1 MIARLVAL
9 AIKDRLSL
17 RKEQEAQ
24 AELQRQNDRLQL
36 LLNLTNR
43 ITSNL
48 ELRELLRV
56 VSANIREVM
65 QGDVVAILLPDAA
78 SGHFRVFA
86 MDFPQRKGVVR
97 EKLLDTHPP
106 KEVLDAVTPVVL
118 DWREH
123 QALAPEA
130 YALAAAEG
138 LKLTCVIPLVN
149 HGRVLGRLSISR
161 RTETSFTPEDVEFLS
176 QAFGPDCHR
185 SRKRFGVPRDLRT
198 QRQARPGEALS

>member
-1 MIARLVAL
+1 MQRRDISGCLPWIFHSARESSG
-9 AIKDRLSL
+9 KSC
-17 RKEQEAQ
+17 
-24 AELQRQNDRLQL
+24 
-36 LLNLTNR
+36 
-43 ITSNL
+43 S
-48 ELRELLRV
+48 
-56 VSANIREVM
+56 IR
-65 QGDVVAILLPDAA
+65 
-78 SGHFRVFA
+78 
-86 MDFPQRKGVVR
+86 
-97 EKLLDTHPP
+97 TPP